1 MKLVIDQIHQQLEV
15 PTYPKR
21 IISLVP
27 SQTELLHYW
36 GLGDRVVGLTK
47 FCVHPKEWYK
57 SKQRIG
63 GTKTVDLEKVRALK
77 PDLIIGNKEENTQ
90 SDIETLQKEYPV
102 WMSDMQELEEVWEMM
117 SALGELL
124 NVEKESK
131 TLINHLKEDF
141 ALLKTAPKKS
151 LRTAYFIWQNPFMVA
166 GSNTFIDAL
175 LRAAHFENVFAQEP
189 RYPAVTI
196 PQIQAKNPELI
207 LLSSEPY
214 PFKEKHVQLFQE
226 MCPNAKIEV
235 VDGEL
240 FSWYGSRLLHTTNYI
255 KKLHQKLGVEN

>member
-1 MKLVIDQIHQQLEV
+1 MKLVSDQMQQRLEV
-15 PTYPKR
+15 PSYPKR

-36 GLGDRVVGLTK
+36 GLGERVVGITK
-47 FCVHPKEWYK
+47 FCVHPREWYK
-57 SKQRIG
+57 SKTRVG
-63 GTKTVDLEKVRALK
+63 GTKTVDLEKVRALN

-90 SDIETLQKEYPV
+90 SDIEALQQEYPV
-102 WMSDMQELEEVWEMM
+102 WMSDMQELEEVWNMM
-117 SALGELL
+117 FLLGGVL
-124 NVEKESK
+124 NVETESK
-131 TLINHLKEDF
+131 ALVNRLKKDF
-141 ALLKTAPKKS
+141 LELKQFPKKS
-151 LRTAYFIWQNPFMVA
+151 WRVAYFIWQKPFMVA
-166 GSNTFIDAL
+166 GANTFIDAL
-175 LRAAHFENVFAQEP
+175 LKAAHFENVFAETP

-196 PQIQAKNPELI
+196 PEIQAKNPELI

-226 MCPNAKIEV
+226 MCPKARVEV

-255 KKLHQKLGVEN
+255 KKIHQKLGVKN